1 MALTLRATSVW
12 RRMTT
17 TTRRRTTR
25 REKKG
30 RRERRRAMRMMERK
44 KMMRTVKGTT
54 KKKVMRRLRTKTAKL
69 RMTSLTQTQKTRRT
83 SKARQDLPCQIR
95 GKGITRMMPMD
106 TSKTVRES
114 SIFLNFG
121 NVPVH

>member
-1 MALTLRATSVW
+1 LKHDAVAKEFVEPNSAIIHLTIF
-12 RRMTT
+12 
-17 TTRRRTTR
+17 
-25 REKKG
+25 
-30 RRERRRAMRMMERK
+30 
-44 KMMRTVKGTT
+44 
-54 KKKVMRRLRTKTAKL
+54 RLRTKTAKL